1 MLAIDPDNAGALNN
15 YGYFMACRGKDLP
28 RARAMLE
35 RALAL
40 QRDEPAFLDSYA
52 WILYLQGDYPAAL
65 QVIERALSLDDD
77 PSAEVLEHYYRILE
91 ASGDARADQARRTT
105 GQQKN
110 RQRHC
115 RIFPK
120 CRFHRIALLFPIPD
134 RLFGGLLGRLCGAPQ
149 GG

>member
-91 ASGDARADQARRTT
+91 ASGDARADQARERYQAKQAAEQPV
-105 GQQKN
+105 G
-110 RQRHC
+110 
-115 RIFPK
+115 
-120 CRFHRIALLFPIPD
+120 D
-134 RLFGGLLGRLCGAPQ
+134 RK
-149 GG
+149 